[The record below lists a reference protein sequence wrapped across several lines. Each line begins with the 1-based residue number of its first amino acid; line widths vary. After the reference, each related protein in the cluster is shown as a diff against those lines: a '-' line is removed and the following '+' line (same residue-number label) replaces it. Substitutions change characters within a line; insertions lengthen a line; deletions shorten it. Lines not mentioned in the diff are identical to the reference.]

1 MTDDPKRDFRYRDEA
16 GVELEAYRI
25 SPSARW
31 LSQEWPDWLQTQ
43 GSAKE
48 INKVYTDPAS
58 PNTLFINLESG
69 RFGIEENAYVIYEN
83 GTLRV
88 ENGEQF
94 DERFTKVVPI
104 PPRNLDA
111 PSLENF
117 ERTHRIDE
125 NNKLVKL
132 TEEEIDALPPEEDVI
147 GSHLEMTQPLRI
159 VEPVTQP
166 IVQGSYAELRAK
178 AEIAYEFMLEA
189 DPQQAKSILKRAL
202 SDETVWCS
210 CAPGNCVGGPRWSCR
225 QNSPLVKS

>member
-88 ENGEQF
+88 ENGVQF
-94 DERFTKVVPI
+94 DDRFTKVVPI

-111 PSLENF
+111 PSLEGF

-159 VEPVTQP
+159 VEPLTQP

-225 QNSPLVKS
+225 QNSPLVK

>member
-147 GSHLEMTQPLRI
+147 GSHLEMTQSLRI

-225 QNSPLVKS
+225 QNSPLVK

>member
-132 TEEEIDALPPEEDVI
+132 TEEEIAALPPEEDVI
-147 GSHLEMTQPLRI
+147 GSHSEMAQALRI

>member
-31 LSQEWPDWLQTQ
+31 LSQEWPDGLQTQ

-58 PNTLFINLESG
+58 PNTLFLNLASG
-69 RFGIEENAYVIYEN
+69 RFGIAENAYVIYEN

-132 TEEEIDALPPEEDVI
+132 TEEEIAALPPEEDVI
-147 GSHLEMTQPLRI
+147 GSHSEMAQALRI

-225 QNSPLVKS
+225 QNSPLVK

>member
-147 GSHLEMTQPLRI
+147 GSHSEMAQALRI